1 MLIGNDIRL
10 KAEYCQNNLQDVFLI
25 YFLNMAATLLLLT
38 I

>member
-10 KAEYCQNNLQDVFLI
+10 KAEYYQNNLQDVFLI
-25 YFLNMAATLLLLT
+25 YFLKMAATLLLLT